1 MPYSTAA
8 EPHFMLVKVCLFS
21 AKHPPVHL
29 NVASGAA
36 IQMLMRCPR
45 PLLLGSIRRSKKREF
60 IFLCQGGLQ
69 ESPMTQAKRESLVN
83 ETNKQTKK

>member
-45 PLLLGSIRRSKKREF
+45 PLLCLEALGDPRKASSYS
-60 IFLCQGGLQ
+60 C
-69 ESPMTQAKRESLVN
+69 AKGVFKSLR
-83 ETNKQTKK
+83 